1 MWLSGVMNNIKSR
14 RIHPYTGVKSAGFFV
29 FSEVVKYTIRGRF
42 VYTPKNKNKVSKVSP
57 LVPVSGAARSILISP
72 FPPWISHGSC
82 RHYTGSC
89 TVGCKM
95 QH

>member
-42 VYTPKNKNKVSKVSP
+42 VYTPENKKKGIKSVPISSRFRWGNKYP
-57 LVPVSGAARSILISP
+57 D
-72 FPPWISHGSC
+72 
-82 RHYTGSC
+82 
-89 TVGCKM
+89 
-95 QH
+95 